1 MPKSIRIRTEPGVD
15 RNINVKIDQDFDS
28 LEILSLKLR
37 QEDLYTQF
45 CADYGVV
52 VGRVIANG
60 GVGVPNA
67 HISIFIPIDQI
78 DENDPIISTLYP
90 YKSPEGKNED
100 GYRYNLLPYRNEY
113 YGHTATG
120 TFPTAE
126 DVLTRKE
133 VLHVYEKYYKYSVRT
148 NEAGD
153 FMIVGV
159 PLGSQKLVMDLDLS
173 NMGEFSLRPSDLI
186 RMGMGVPSQFN
197 GQLFKNSENID
208 SLPQILH
215 EVKDLDVSSFWGADD
230 VCDVGITRADFDLRE
245 LGVEITPH
253 ATFMGSIFSSNES
266 DYIKASCRVKKDTG
280 NLCDIVTGPG
290 KILAIRQTIEED
302 ENGDPVLEEYFLEDG
317 GEVIDDNGTWLVD
330 LPMNLTYITTNEFG
344 ERVISNDSSIG
355 IPTQSKYRFKI
366 KWQNENSLQSSIM
379 RANYLLPNIRE
390 HWDVDPSSNSVPA
403 GDSAFNKSYAFSL
416 DWSDYADKAAAIKCE
431 DTFYL
436 FNYNKVYTPASHID
450 RFKRGFNRA
459 SHYGIKEITDRACMS
474 ENNRFPTND
483 AQRNF
488 DFIYFLFNMLINL
501 VSPMFFVLIPIM
513 HVLALVYPILRIIIN
528 IIIWLINKII
538 FVICRIVAFFSRKQK
553 KEDCQK
559 TKIKPLD
566 KENPFKNLTLP
577 MIVYP
582 DCESCQCDVTSMDEP
597 TDNDTINSVKDDPSQ
612 RGNNSSLADVS
623 NFSSYDVES
632 IVNCGADDSN
642 EDLVKEMAGM
652 LYSGFD
658 GFQPFDIWDS
668 WFYGQSVI
676 GNRIPSRFYKTPFN
690 VNALGGGNYIHN
702 LIAPYDVSLPQ
713 SLNLMN
719 QRSRYFDNSA
729 PNRIRT
735 QIVNDYDDGTTSFG
749 QTIPT
754 NGQNQFED
762 MPLILLLDSGT
773 SFDDGQLL
781 TFTYL
786 DDIDDPNI
794 SGFTGAATGATNQY
808 DTQGI
813 TGTFTTNLTNYV
825 TKQISYIDPN
835 GTEKTV
841 TLDLLSLAS
850 GNSYNFKSGV
860 EYFQVITTKTIAD
873 AKDLL
878 DNYGNQGSSILYKH
892 IYMETRRGCGQG
904 NQGTTHKPI
913 EMYEDSDDL
922 VLAFLVRGVD
932 PYSPRQTIR
941 YDLSKL
947 FGAYYDVYTEFQFE
961 GEYFLNIPI
970 QKVNPSL
977 TNGADYRTP
986 EYHYGFNSSNSEF
999 NDRDNGVATSKLF
1012 HTSFLFTPDSN
1023 QFIPFN
1029 SNAPTMYSSIGN
1041 DIASSLPLP
1050 NSNGLLIT
1058 NWGLEIGQ
1066 GVSQD
1071 RIDGA
1076 SYQYSEVPGG
1086 DIVSRNSDNIL
1097 TVSPSY
1103 RSIGSTTANTIMSDS
1118 AKIVF
1123 RSDRLPTSTGRD
1135 LPLSNTNS
1143 FSDLQ
1148 DFALHLNSNFE
1159 IFTVS
1164 DTGEGVNTYPADGL
1178 TATDDSGNLRD
1189 LEIQAGIANPT
1200 VLDSFT
1206 CSGLIAFDCYEGEG
1220 TTFAVNE
1227 DCKGKVK
1234 DRVVNGCYVFV
1245 KSPLVASIFAD
1256 FKYFTEWRTR
1266 IRFMFAA
1273 CRGVISH
1280 LFQNNWVNGT
1290 LYMPSFQ
1297 KRTFFGT
1304 DNEVRRYKFCGDPN
1318 QNAFGMLFSDRIFR
1332 GPIYFN
1338 TDTNSFFYRSA
1349 PYYDGQFKPQNPIT
1363 GLLGKVPGSNDGQM
1377 WQPTTIMD
1385 LGPKTE
1391 FLKEIMLTP
1400 EFESFL
1406 VDTIKSTSYQD
1417 ISGILNLFI
1426 ISRLVNSKFFAQLL
1440 GLGDASIQKIFSR
1453 QDSAANRFFDS
1464 RIDGDYA
1471 QLISINSEYGVIP
1484 YLDNNYSDSIT
1495 VGEVIGI
1502 WFDSEEELRREMGPG
1517 EITIGPVT
1525 SQFNYVSSQEVPF
1538 YGWKTENTNL
1548 FGTELNKWITDK
1560 FITAKYQD
1568 EIFDGSLTDYPYTN
1582 LGNNSGNKGYGYLY
1596 NEDAQFPELDDK
1608 ANTNSNHPDYY
1619 RVGSPFHFYFGLKQG
1634 KSALNRFIKKFVIIQ
1649 D

>member
-1 MPKSIRIRTEPGVD
+1 
-15 RNINVKIDQDFDS
+15 
-28 LEILSLKLR
+28 
-37 QEDLYTQF
+37 
-45 CADYGVV
+45 
-52 VGRVIANG
+52 
-60 GVGVPNA
+60 
-67 HISIFIPIDQI
+67 
-78 DENDPIISTLYP
+78 
-90 YKSPEGKNED
+90 
-100 GYRYNLLPYRNEY
+100 
-113 YGHTATG
+113 
-120 TFPTAE
+120 
-126 DVLTRKE
+126 
-133 VLHVYEKYYKYSVRT
+133 
-148 NEAGD
+148 
-153 FMIVGV
+153 
-159 PLGSQKLVMDLDLS
+159 
-173 NMGEFSLRPSDLI
+173 
-186 RMGMGVPSQFN
+186 
-197 GQLFKNSENID
+197 
-208 SLPQILH
+208 
-215 EVKDLDVSSFWGADD
+215 
-230 VCDVGITRADFDLRE
+230 
-245 LGVEITPH
+245 
-253 ATFMGSIFSSNES
+253 
-266 DYIKASCRVKKDTG
+266 
-280 NLCDIVTGPG
+280 
-290 KILAIRQTIEED
+290 
-302 ENGDPVLEEYFLEDG
+302 
-317 GEVIDDNGTWLVD
+317 
-330 LPMNLTYITTNEFG
+330 
-344 ERVISNDSSIG
+344 
-355 IPTQSKYRFKI
+355 
-366 KWQNENSLQSSIM
+366 
-379 RANYLLPNIRE
+379 
-390 HWDVDPSSNSVPA
+390 
-403 GDSAFNKSYAFSL
+403 
-416 DWSDYADKAAAIKCE
+416 
-431 DTFYL
+431 
-436 FNYNKVYTPASHID
+436 
-450 RFKRGFNRA
+450 
-459 SHYGIKEITDRACMS
+459 
-474 ENNRFPTND
+474 
-483 AQRNF
+483 
-488 DFIYFLFNMLINL
+488 
-501 VSPMFFVLIPIM
+501 
-513 HVLALVYPILRIIIN
+513 
-528 IIIWLINKII
+528 
-538 FVICRIVAFFSRKQK
+538 
-553 KEDCQK
+553 
-559 TKIKPLD
+559 
-566 KENPFKNLTLP
+566 
-577 MIVYP
+577 
-582 DCESCQCDVTSMDEP
+582 
-597 TDNDTINSVKDDPSQ
+597 
-612 RGNNSSLADVS
+612 
-623 NFSSYDVES
+623 
-632 IVNCGADDSN
+632 
-642 EDLVKEMAGM
+642 
-652 LYSGFD
+652 
-658 GFQPFDIWDS
+658 
-668 WFYGQSVI
+668 
-676 GNRIPSRFYKTPFN
+676 
-690 VNALGGGNYIHN
+690 
-702 LIAPYDVSLPQ
+702 
-713 SLNLMN
+713 MN

-808 DTQGI
+808 GTQGI
-813 TGTFTTNLTNYV
+813 TGTFTNNLSTYV
-825 TKQISYIDPN
+825 TKQISYIDPDEN
-835 GTEKTV
+835 LQTV
-841 TLDLLSLAS
+841 NLQLVSLAS

-860 EYFQVITTKTIAD
+860 EYFQVITTKTIAE

-878 DNYGNQGSSILYKH
+878 VNYGSTGSSILHKH
-892 IYMETRRGCGQG
+892 IYMNTRRGCGAGSPLIQ
-904 NQGTTHKPI
+904 KPI

-947 FGAYYDVYTEFQFE
+947 FGSSSYGISDFQFE

-970 QKVNPSL
+970 QKVHSNFA
-977 TNGADYRTP
+977 NGSHFTP
-986 EYHYGFNSSNSEF
+986 EYHYGFNGSEF
-999 NDRDNGVATSKLF
+999 NDRDNGPLNNNKLF

-1029 SNAPTMYSSIGN
+1029 SNAPTMYSSIN
-1041 DIASSLPLP
+1041 YDIASELQ
-1050 NSNGLLIT
+1050 NSNGRTISSG
-1058 NWGLEIGQ
+1058 GLEIGLGGGSQ
-1066 GVSQD
+1066 G

-1076 SYQYSEVPGG
+1076 SYQYSLVPPN
-1086 DIVSRNSDNIL
+1086 IPVILNSNSTPYDIL

-1103 RSIGSTTANTIMSDS
+1103 RSIGSTTANTIMDDS
-1118 AKIVF
+1118 TKIVF

-1135 LPLSNTNS
+1135 LPLSNFFT
-1143 FSDLQ
+1143 DLQ
-1148 DFALHLNSNFE
+1148 DFALHLNNNFE

-1164 DTGEGVNTYPADGL
+1164 DNGEGVNTYPVDGL
-1178 TATDDSGNLRD
+1178 TATDSSGNLQD
-1189 LEIQAGIANPT
+1189 LQEEIQTGLLENG

-1206 CSGLIAFDCYEGEG
+1206 CPGLVAFDCYEGDG
-1220 TTFAVNE
+1220 ATFAVNE
-1227 DCKGKVK
+1227 DCKDKVK

-1318 QNAFGMLFSDRIFR
+1318 QNRFGMFFSDRTFK

-1349 PYYDGQFKPQNPIT
+1349 PYHDGQFKPQKSFDI
-1363 GLLGKVPGSNDGQM
+1363 PGGNDGQM

-1406 VDTIKSTSYQD
+1406 VNTIKSTSYQD

-1453 QDSAANRFFDS
+1453 QDSTVNRFFDS

-1484 YLDNNYSDSIT
+1484 YLDNNYLDSIT

-1525 SQFNYVSSQEVPF
+1525 SQFDYVSSQEVPF
-1538 YGWKTENTNL
+1538 YGWQTEDNTL
-1548 FGTELNKWITDK
+1548 FGTELNKWVTDK

-1568 EIFDGSLTDYPYTN
+1568 ETFDGSLTDYPRTY
-1582 LGNNSGNKGYGYLY
+1582 LGNGYGYLY
-1596 NEDAQFPELDDK
+1596 NENTQFAELDEK
-1608 ANTNSNHPDYY
+1608 APNSDYY
-1619 RVGSPFHFYFGLKQG
+1619 RVGSPFHFYFGLKRG